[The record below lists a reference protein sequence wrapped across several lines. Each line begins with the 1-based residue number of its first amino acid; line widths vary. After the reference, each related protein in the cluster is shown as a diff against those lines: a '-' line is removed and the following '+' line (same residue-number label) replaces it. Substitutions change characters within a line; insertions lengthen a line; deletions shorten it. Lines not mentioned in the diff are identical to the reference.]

1 VETVRTRAGPSGPRR
16 RAQASADGAT
26 DLLDEGGGIHR
37 IEGHTWSFSA
47 PTVSFITGDI
57 VHGFEIAPGTDVIV
71 MSVEDGALAALS
83 EHIMPALDRS
93 TEATGASFLN
103 SI

>member
-1 VETVRTRAGPSGPRR
+1 M
-16 RAQASADGAT
+16 AQLT
-26 DLLDEGGGIHR
+26 FWTQGGGTYR
-37 IEGHTWSFSA
+37 IEGQTWSFSA
-47 PTVSFITGDI
+47 PTVSFIPGDV
-57 VHGFEIAPGTDVIV
+57 VHGFEIAPGTDAIV

-83 EHIMPALDRS
+83 EHVMPALDRS